1 MILPL
6 LIQTGMDTEHDR
18 KTRVGPLLCTDRAF
32 NLLHPTRPETFV
44 NCRVMVPH
52 SSQPCPAVA
61 HTTHNQIN
69 VLPDVSGPPSI
80 ASQILI
86 PLRLPQNRLPQKNF
100 SLCALAHGAPWTQRE
115 KNRQV

>member
-1 MILPL
+1 MAWTQSMIEKPWPARCYAWIVSSISCTQLAPL
-6 LIQTGMDTEHDR
+6 DR
-18 KTRVGPLLCTDRAF
+18 S
-32 NLLHPTRPETFV
+32 ETFV

-69 VLPDVSGPPSI
+69 VLRDVSGPPPI

-86 PLRLPQNRLPQKNF
+86 PLRLPQNRLPQKIF
-100 SLCALAHGAPWTQRE
+100 LYVR
-115 KNRQV
+115 